1 MIKILL
7 AIALGGSLGALAR
20 FGVAHWV
27 ALIWPKAFPLATLL
41 INVSGCLLIGILY
54 ALWLQRPELS
64 PLLRQGLFIGFLGA
78 FTTFSTFSLDTL
90 RLLENGEGLMAL
102 GYVLLSV
109 CICLL
114 ATWAGLALTRSV
126 AGL

>member
-1 MIKILL
+1 MIKTL
-7 AIALGGSLGALAR
+7 AVIALGGSLGAVAR

-27 ALIWPKAFPLATLL
+27 EMFWPRAFPLATFVT
-41 INVSGCLLIGILY
+41 NVIGCLIIGVLY
-54 ALWLQRPELS
+54 GLWLHRPELS

-90 RLLENGEGLMAL
+90 RLMENGESLVAL

-109 CICLL
+109 CVCLI
-114 ATWAGLALTRSV
+114 ATWAGLSLTR
-126 AGL
+126 